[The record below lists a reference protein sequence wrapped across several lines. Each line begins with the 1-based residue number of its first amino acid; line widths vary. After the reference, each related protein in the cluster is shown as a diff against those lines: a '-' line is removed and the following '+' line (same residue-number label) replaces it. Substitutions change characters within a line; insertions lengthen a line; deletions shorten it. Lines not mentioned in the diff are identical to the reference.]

1 MKPKD
6 LMAEIVKITTTDKQL
21 LYIFDGLCELSLTI
35 VPFTVDGKN
44 KIPSV
49 KGWHTD
55 NETKRGKFT
64 SGQYKPNALGLVL
77 PDCIGVVDL
86 DIDKTTGETVGVNSF
101 QELCFVED
109 LEYQDIIQTTTVTTP
124 SGGIHLYYEIPEDQ
138 IFHQGAGQI
147 DKGIDTR
154 SPHVGLIIIPPSD
167 NSGFNV
173 KYAWREN
180 YELMVMPQQIIEA
193 SIVSKNQERSN
204 IVVDL
209 SSIEIDDIRAAMA
222 CDRAMALFSKISGLR
237 GGDDRHMTRIRYSKT
252 IGGLYAS
259 GYFTLAEV
267 SIEDLKERM
276 VIYSTMGDE
285 GDSYLERKAGIDF
298 DFGFDK
304 GLSEP
309 IEFTDDEMAE
319 YIRNPRRKQ

>member
-1 MKPKD
+1 MSHKD
-6 LMAEIVKITTTDKQL
+6 LMAEIVKITSSGKPL
-21 LYIFDGLCELSLTI
+21 LFIFDGLSEMGLTV
-35 VPFTVDGKN
+35 VPFSVEGKS
-44 KIPSV
+44 KIPCV
-49 KGWHTD
+49 KGWHID
-55 NETKRGKFT
+55 LETKRGKFI
-64 SGQYKPNALGLVL
+64 SGPYKPNALGLVL

-86 DIDKTTGETVGVNSF
+86 DIDKETGETVGVNSF
-101 QELCFVED
+101 QGLCFVED
-109 LEYQDIIQTTTVTTP
+109 LEYGDVIQTTTATTP

-138 IFHQGAGQI
+138 TFYQGAGQI
-147 DKGIDTR
+147 DSGIDTR

-173 KYAWREN
+173 KYAWRDN
-180 YELMVMPQQIIEA
+180 YELMVMPQQIIDA
-193 SIVSKNQERSN
+193 SVVSKNQERSS

-237 GGDDRHMTRIRYSKT
+237 GGDDRHATRIRYSRT
-252 IGGLYAS
+252 IGGYYAS

-267 SIEDLKERM
+267 SIEDLKQRM
-276 VIYSTMGDE
+276 IIYSTMGDE

-304 GLSEP
+304 GMDEP